1 MKKNWKILKKRNIVR
16 SEIDAPMG
24 TNTACDNSIVCEAI
38 KEQNNSIITLSRQFR
53 IMWVFILYLNSEG
66 TKESVRIR
74 WVFEL

>member
-53 IMWVFILYLNSEG
+53 IM
-66 TKESVRIR
+66 
-74 WVFEL
+74 

>member
-1 MKKNWKILKKRNIVR
+1 MKKNWKTLKKRNIVR

-53 IMWVFILYLNSEG
+53 IIYMSFYFIF
-66 TKESVRIR
+66 K
-74 WVFEL
+74 F